1 MLSVYVRHRS
11 TCKYK
16 DDATSK
22 RCTCIKWL
30 AGTLP
35 GRTGRFRVSAKTASW
50 EQAEGVARQYETAAS
65 GGKDMDAAM
74 SLPTVKDAVKDYLG
88 DARARGL
95 AEDTIK
101 KLTTLFEK
109 QLLAFCEK
117 EEIRFLR
124 DLKTKELTRW
134 RQGWKMGQLAKKKQ
148 HERVVGFFWFCIRQG
163 WIQQNPTQA
172 MGKIIARQT
181 PTDYFPESKYA
192 TILDACGRLDE
203 GLKRAYDI
211 EKRGTRIRALTE
223 LMRWSGLRI
232 RDAVTLEKTRLE
244 GNKLFLY
251 QAKTGVPVY
260 VVLPPEVADALN
272 SLPPGPKPNPRY
284 FFWSGNGHP
293 KSAVADWQRAFRRL
307 FEVAA
312 LQKPDGSPK
321 RSHPHM
327 FRDTF
332 AVELLL
338 AGVPIDQVSVLLGHK
353 SVKITEK
360 HYAPWVKARQNQL
373 EKAVQMAWRRE
384 VLPEGS
390 QLPAA

>member
-1 MLSVYVRHRS
+1 MATMLSVYVRHRS

-30 AGTLP
+30 VGTLP

-163 WIQQNPTQA
+163 WI
-172 MGKIIARQT
+172 
-181 PTDYFPESKYA
+181 A
-192 TILDACGRLDE
+192 T
-203 GLKRAYDI
+203 
-211 EKRGTRIRALTE
+211 T
-223 LMRWSGLRI
+223 
-232 RDAVTLEKTRLE
+232 
-244 GNKLFLY
+244 F
-251 QAKTGVPVY
+251 AKTPS
-260 VVLPPEVADALN
+260 LFCAD
-272 SLPPGPKPNPRY
+272 SIP
-284 FFWSGNGHP
+284 SGN
-293 KSAVADWQRAFRRL
+293 
-307 FEVAA
+307 
-312 LQKPDGSPK
+312 DGG
-321 RSHPHM
+321 
-327 FRDTF
+327 
-332 AVELLL
+332 ACL
-338 AGVPIDQVSVLLGHK
+338 
-353 SVKITEK
+353 
-360 HYAPWVKARQNQL
+360 
-373 EKAVQMAWRRE
+373 
-384 VLPEGS
+384 
-390 QLPAA
+390 

>member
-35 GRTGRFRVSAKTASW
+35 GRPGLFRVSPKTASW
-50 EQAEGVARQYETAAS
+50 EQAEGVARLYETAAS

-163 WIQQNPTQA
+163 WI
-172 MGKIIARQT
+172 
-181 PTDYFPESKYA
+181 A
-192 TILDACGRLDE
+192 T
-203 GLKRAYDI
+203 
-211 EKRGTRIRALTE
+211 T
-223 LMRWSGLRI
+223 
-232 RDAVTLEKTRLE
+232 
-244 GNKLFLY
+244 F
-251 QAKTGVPVY
+251 AKTP
-260 VVLPPEVADALN
+260 
-272 SLPPGPKPNPRY
+272 SLFCAASIP
-284 FFWSGNGHP
+284 SGN
-293 KSAVADWQRAFRRL
+293 
-307 FEVAA
+307 
-312 LQKPDGSPK
+312 DGG
-321 RSHPHM
+321 
-327 FRDTF
+327 
-332 AVELLL
+332 ACL
-338 AGVPIDQVSVLLGHK
+338 
-353 SVKITEK
+353 
-360 HYAPWVKARQNQL
+360 
-373 EKAVQMAWRRE
+373 
-384 VLPEGS
+384 
-390 QLPAA
+390 